1 MCVCWCMSLFM
12 SASALS
18 ISTYSSVFAV
28 GCGEYNRT
36 QYGFFL
42 LIRYCCS
49 RLLSS
54 EREVE

>member
-1 MCVCWCMSLFM
+1 MSLFM
-12 SASALS
+12 CASTLS
-18 ISTYSSVFAV
+18 ISTYRSVFAV

-42 LIRYCCS
+42 LVRYGS
-49 RLLSS
+49 NRLVSS